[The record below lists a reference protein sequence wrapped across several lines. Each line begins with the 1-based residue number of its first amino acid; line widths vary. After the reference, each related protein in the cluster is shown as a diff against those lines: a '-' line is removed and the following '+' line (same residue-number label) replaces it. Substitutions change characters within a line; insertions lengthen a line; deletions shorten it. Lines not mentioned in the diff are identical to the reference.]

1 MARFTKSRLF
11 LAAALPLL
19 APSLP
24 AHAQQNPNQR
34 AEAEARAML
43 PKCQQPDRETQQ
55 ICLRNHRDFIREY
68 VRAKAGSEINI
79 RGVASYL
86 RPLPPT
92 ATDLDR
98 QEAIGIPPNLFES
111 CAWRFWHAM
120 MPTAGEDPTTSLGVL
135 AFRIRERRGSWQPT
149 CLQLDVDKRDA
160 ALSRAVH
167 LLNEYHANPARMPPS
182 DWQPRVAGLVEPKPD
197 RRFTNLPAH
206 CLDGRSVPLRG
217 PGEPAPDIP
226 AFVPPKG
233 CPNRP

>member
-43 PKCQQPDRETQQ
+43 PKCQQPTHEQQ
-55 ICLRNHRDFIREY
+55 QTCLKNQQGFIREY

-92 ATDLDR
+92 ANEFDR
-98 QEAIGIPPNLFES
+98 NSAIGAPINLFES
-111 CAWRFWHAM
+111 CAWLVWYSLMPPDEVERSMPPLSFEGAM
-120 MPTAGEDPTTSLGVL
+120 QNKRRYPDSRCAQLPRQEELR
-135 AFRIRERRGSWQPT
+135 ARRRGE
-149 CLQLDVDKRDA
+149 QLMQEYVA
-160 ALSRAVH
+160 A
-167 LLNEYHANPARMPPS
+167 PARMPPS
-182 DWQPRVAGLVEPKPD
+182 DWQPKVAGLVEPKPSPPI
-197 RRFTNLPAH
+197 PAH
-206 CLDGRSVPLRG
+206 CLNTRSVPLRV
-217 PGEPAPDIP
+217 PGQPAPDLP
-226 AFVPPKG
+226 EFVPPKG